1 MNRLRSLSLALP
13 SFCFA
18 SAMLAAGCAAPS
30 DSGGS
35 SASGNPGGIGTATVS
50 GTASWRERMSLP
62 PGASFEATL
71 EDVSRAD
78 ARSEVIGRTRIE
90 TPGAPPIRFS
100 IPYDPSRVQARN
112 RHVVRA
118 RVMHEGRLLFTTD
131 TAYPVSL
138 PAGQPVELRLVRAG
152 AGAAAS
158 AQRLRGRY
166 TYMADAGSFV
176 DCRSG
181 QRLMVA
187 TEGDNA
193 ALESAYLKTRPA
205 PGIPV
210 LATVD
215 GRVESRVFTEGP
227 ARPML
232 VVERFVA
239 VQAGHG
245 CSGPLAQAPLE
256 NTYWKLLNVRGSP
269 VTVDGQQAEPHLILR
284 PRDKRVAG
292 SGGCNRIIGGYSVD
306 GDRLSL
312 SQLAGTMMMCA
323 HGMEQERA
331 ILDMLGAVRRWRIF
345 GDRLDLLDDSGEV
358 VLAQLESRHMR

>member
-1 MNRLRSLSLALP
+1 MSTFRSLSLALP

-18 SAMLAAGCAAPS
+18 SAMLAAGCAAS
-30 DSGGS
+30 SGSGGS
-35 SASGNPGGIGTATVS
+35 PPGGPAASGAAAVS

-78 ARSEVIGRTRIE
+78 APSEVVGRTRVE

-112 RHVVRA
+112 RYVVRA

-131 TAYPVSL
+131 SAYPVSL
-138 PAGQPVELRLVRAG
+138 PTAQPVELLLRRAD
-152 AGAAAS
+152 AAATT
-158 AQRLRGRY
+158 QRLRGRY
-166 TYMADAGSFV
+166 THMADAGSFV
-176 DCRSG
+176 DCGSG

-215 GRVESRVFTEGP
+215 GRIESRVFMEGP
-227 ARPML
+227 ARPTL
-232 VVERFVA
+232 IVERFVA
-239 VQAGHG
+239 AQGGYG
-245 CSGPLAQAPLE
+245 CGGPLAQEPLE
-256 NTYWKLLNVRGSP
+256 NTYWKLLSVRGSP
-269 VTVDGQQAEPHLILR
+269 VTVAERQSEPYLVFQPQDRRI
-284 PRDKRVAG
+284 AG
-292 SGGCNRIIGGYSVD
+292 SSGCNRVIGGYSVD

-312 SQLAGTMMMCA
+312 SQLAGTMMMCPQ
-323 HGMEQERA
+323 GMEQERA

-345 GDRLDLLDDSGEV
+345 GDRLDLLDESGEV
-358 VLAQLESRHMR
+358 TLAQLESRHMR